1 MFMFRSRNVVRR
13 RVLCGSSCSKRR
25 NSILEFHLPKC
36 QRNAPR
42 SLGLSALDK
51 IRLSGW
57 YRMGPVMAGF
67 TCHNQK
73 AVGLKQKI
81 HVPRRLLRGKPHNAC
96 REQAQGGDG
105 LSKAGLAVDMGR
117 DALSRLIFVDDDL
130 VWDGLEVTFRGQS
143 LRQLLEKF
151 R

>member
-1 MFMFRSRNVVRR
+1 MVEWRRVQSVFMFQSRTVVRR
-13 RVLCGSSCSKRR
+13 RVLFGSSCSKRR

-81 HVPRRLLRGKPHNAC
+81 NVPRRLLRGKPHNAC
-96 REQAQGGDG
+96 REQAQGCYRFP
-105 LSKAGLAVDMGR
+105 KAGLAVDMGR
-117 DALSRLIFVDDDL
+117 NALSGLIFVDDDL
-130 VWDGLEVTFRGQS
+130 IRNG
-143 LRQLLEKF
+143 
-151 R
+151 